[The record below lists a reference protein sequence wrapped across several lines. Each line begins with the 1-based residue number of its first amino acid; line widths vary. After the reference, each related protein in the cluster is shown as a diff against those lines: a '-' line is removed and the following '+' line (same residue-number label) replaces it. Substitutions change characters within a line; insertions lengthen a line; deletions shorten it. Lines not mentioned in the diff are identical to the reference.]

1 MITDEPTENMDIVD
15 TDNSGAFSI
24 TTSDI
29 LEFLFC
35 PRFTY
40 FENYLDI
47 PQHEEKRFKVQKW
60 RMIH

>member
-1 MITDEPTENMDIVD
+1 MADVLTENIETADNCD
-15 TDNSGAFSI
+15 TRSGFSI
-24 TTSDI
+24 TASDI

-47 PQHEEKRFKVQKW
+47 PQHEET
-60 RMIH
+60 